1 MRVENLGNKLF
12 LITLLCAGLG
22 LFLYIRPMLFA
33 KDPPPRLQDRLPE
46 AEFVGRIQIFD
57 LARDANGLLFKEQV
71 PFREYMTAD
80 FLLSQAKN
88 YGIDVQDPLY
98 FFANGEDE
106 YGAFVTL
113 SDSSKLHP
121 AFQRINQYL
130 QVKDTFVHKTKVKKL
145 EDLGLYIYYDKHYA
159 FIYKGPALKQRLGHA
174 IYAKYGETS
183 TTWERFNRIN
193 RFKNETFVLYSQHD
207 AFKKY
212 GIDYGMMAFTCDSSN
227 INLKTYFHSNYDL
240 KIKQKPKGAAF
251 TINGTPKT
259 AIHLHLDI
267 TEFRK
272 DKKHPLYKII
282 SDYARKVSFPTD
294 DFLTAWDGDLS
305 YLQGGIQMIEEEYI
319 EMGIDEE
326 FNEIQV
332 RKTKQVPV
340 KGFSAMMSVNEYG
353 QQLVSKL
360 FAKGILNKQ
369 GNKYRFL
376 FSPPVRINIQPT
388 QLSAY
393 TSNGSPKIED
403 ETESYVLFTYK
414 GTPIKVIL
422 NRLTK
427 RDIFSTVQ
435 IDAGSLLKTL
445 KQRR

>member
-1 MRVENLGNKLF
+1 MV
-12 LITLLCAGLG
+12 
-22 LFLYIRPMLFA
+22 
-33 KDPPPRLQDRLPE
+33 
-46 AEFVGRIQIFD
+46 
-57 LARDANGLLFKEQV
+57 
-71 PFREYMTAD
+71 
-80 FLLSQAKN
+80 
-88 YGIDVQDPLY
+88 
-98 FFANGEDE
+98 
-106 YGAFVTL
+106 
-113 SDSSKLHP
+113 
-121 AFQRINQYL
+121 
-130 QVKDTFVHKTKVKKL
+130 
-145 EDLGLYIYYDKHYA
+145 
-159 FIYKGPALKQRLGHA
+159 
-174 IYAKYGETS
+174 
-183 TTWERFNRIN
+183 
-193 RFKNETFVLYSQHD
+193 
-207 AFKKY
+207 
-212 GIDYGMMAFTCDSSN
+212 
-227 INLKTYFHSNYDL
+227 
-240 KIKQKPKGAAF
+240 
-251 TINGTPKT
+251 
-259 AIHLHLDI
+259 
-267 TEFRK
+267 
-272 DKKHPLYKII
+272 
-282 SDYARKVSFPTD
+282 
-294 DFLTAWDGDLS
+294 
-305 YLQGGIQMIEEEYI
+305 
-319 EMGIDEE
+319 IDEE
-326 FNEIQV
+326 FNEVQV